1 MKFKVFNNR
10 TLGLLAVIIPL
21 FAAFIYVGLRSGPLA
36 PIAVTVVKVE
46 SGQITPN
53 LFGIGTVAA
62 RYTFKIG
69 PTFAGRIKSLNV
81 QVNDFVSVGQLLGEM
96 EPVDLDDRIR
106 SQEAMLKRTE
116 STLKEAQA
124 RQFFAQSQAQRYEQL
139 LKVSS
144 VSEESVA
151 VKQQELQVANAV
163 LAGARDEL
171 NRVHSDSKVLMAQKN
186 NLRLIAPVDGIVV
199 ERLAD
204 PGTTMVAGQSVIEII
219 DPASLWVNVR
229 FDQVSATGLS
239 AGLPAQI
246 ILRSRAGL
254 ALSGKVL
261 RTEPKADSITEEM
274 LAKVVFNDIPQPLP
288 PLGELAEVTVNLSPL
303 PASLIIPNA
312 SIKDEGNNIGVWKI
326 VDGELQ
332 FAAVTLGAFDLEG
345 NVQVLEGLS
354 LGDNIVSYSE
364 KTLTSH
370 SRIHIVER
378 IKGTSR

>member
-1 MKFKVFNNR
+1 MKLQAINNR
-10 TLGLLAVIIPL
+10 TLGLLVVIIPL
-21 FAAFIYVGLRSGPLA
+21 LATFIYVALRSGPLA

-69 PTFAGRIKSLNV
+69 PTSAGRIKSLNV
-81 QVNDFVSVGQLLGEM
+81 QVNDFVKAGQLLGEM
-96 EPVDLDDRIR
+96 EPVDLDARIR
-106 SQEAMLKRTE
+106 SQEALLKRTE

-124 RQFFAQSQAQRYEQL
+124 RQFFARRQAQRYEQL
-139 LKVSS
+139 SKVNS
-144 VSEESVA
+144 VSEESVE
-151 VKQQELQVANAV
+151 VKLQELKVANAV
-163 LAGARDEL
+163 LAGVRDEL
-171 NRVHSDSKVLMAQKN
+171 SRVHSDSGVLIAQKN

-199 ERLAD
+199 ERFAE

-239 AGLPAQI
+239 AGLPAEI
-246 ILRSRAGL
+246 ILRSRAEL

-274 LAKVVFNDIPQPLP
+274 LAKIAFNSIPEPLP
-288 PLGELAEVTVNLSPL
+288 PLGELAEVTINLSPL
-303 PASLIIPNA
+303 PPTIIIPNA
-312 SIKDEGNNIGVWKI
+312 SIKHEGNNIGVWKI
-326 VDGELQ
+326 VNGDLH
-332 FAAVTLGAFDLEG
+332 FVTVTLGSFDLDG
-345 NVQVLEGLS
+345 YVQVLEGLS
-354 LGDNIVSYSE
+354 LGDEIVSYSE
-364 KTLTSH
+364 KKLTSH
-370 SRIHIVER
+370 SRIHVVER